1 MESIMKWRTGFA
13 RAKRSLGR
21 AYETSKKILSVT
33 DRVHGLLSQGYNV
46 VQDQLEPELRRSVG
60 GALQTYARRRQTLAN
75 VDTNLREIGANVQR
89 AFPEYLA

>member
-89 AFPEYLA
+89 AFPEYLG

>member
-1 MESIMKWRTGFA
+1 MKWSTRFG
-13 RAKRSLGR
+13 KVNRSLGR

-46 VQDQLEPELRRSVG
+46 VQEQLEPELRRSVG
-60 GALQTYARRRQTLAN
+60 TALQTHARRRQTLAN

-89 AFPEYLA
+89 AFPEYLG

>member
-1 MESIMKWRTGFA
+1 MKWRTGFA

-89 AFPEYLA
+89 AFPEYLG